1 MEKDAAEYST
11 VLRDM
16 LRDEFAVF
24 RDTIKTELGTEIR
37 CIFRE
42 SKHQHAKPLAPTSP
56 STLGSPDGLRIFGDE
71 GLPQYEPH
79 EWMTRHVRTFAAHQ
93 VVEDEM
99 VRIASNKTDDGR
111 ASSCSNASQGSQD
124 VQSRKSQVSPLPSE
138 QGAGQQGNLFAAN
151 SPRHGR
157 DEAKGLSQASL
168 VVPTQLAHGAPESR
182 SNFLPGQSG
191 TDEDVATAK
200 SFFAK
205 KDATNHSNRKRSFAL
220 AAVRLADAASPY
232 SDEKTCRGVVTRLML
247 HPCFELAS
255 MSLIFLNAVQIG
267 VQTHEMAISHNT
279 DTPQHHRVLEIIFA
293 CFFTLELCIRLYVHR
308 LSFFYMRGWAWNLF
322 DLMLVS
328 LQLTL
333 WPDDPYD
340 PWLEEIFMGVRGSQL
355 DGIASSF
362 LLRTARL
369 LRTIRVLRI
378 LKMALTIE
386 DLRFFVNCLISS
398 GSAFF
403 WSLILLSIMTYIA
416 SVYVTQMVLMERP
429 EAKWSAKV
437 EEELSFYFGS
447 VPRAWLSVFEGLS
460 GGLDWDVLA
469 GPLFRDVSPVVGW
482 VFLLFQAFSLLAVMN
497 VVTATFIES
506 ALRRAESARVSMQI
520 ARAYRLFKALDVDS
534 SGTIGFD
541 EINDHLETAPV
552 LEFFQ
557 DLNVHPLEAK
567 FLFQMLDINNSGTI
581 DFEEFLNGCIR
592 LQGNAKAL
600 DMLLVTYDLRT
611 AFQRNSKILHE
622 LLERVKIL
630 TDNGVY
636 KNEEPVSA

>member
-1 MEKDAAEYST
+1 MEKDAAEYSR
-11 VLRDM
+11 VLREM
-16 LRDEFAVF
+16 LREEFEVF
-24 RDTIKTELGTEIR
+24 RDTIKTDLST
-37 CIFRE
+37 IFRE
-42 SKHQHAKPLAPTSP
+42 SERLGSTTGSSNRKSLQSCPVSSSDDVLAP
-56 STLGSPDGLRIFGDE
+56 
-71 GLPQYEPH
+71 YEPH
-79 EWMTRHVRTFAAHQ
+79 EWMTRHLRTFAARQ

-99 VRIASNKTDDGR
+99 VRVRSAPDSVFGSASPEQQSQLG
-111 ASSCSNASQGSQD
+111 SSH
-124 VQSRKSQVSPLPSE
+124 RKVAPSLSAG
-138 QGAGQQGNLFAAN
+138 GAGH
-151 SPRHGR
+151 SP
-157 DEAKGLSQASL
+157 EESKEISKTSQ
-168 VVPTQLAHGAPESR
+168 VVPTQPVSVPSALGSSAPDID
-182 SNFLPGQSG
+182 G
-191 TDEDVATAK
+191 TK
-200 SFFAK
+200 SMFAK
-205 KDATNHSNRKRSFAL
+205 KYTPNQGHRKRSYAL
-220 AAVRLADAASPY
+220 ATVKVSASDTAF
-232 SDEKTCRGVVTRLML
+232 SGERTCRGFATRLML
-247 HPCFELAS
+247 SPYFEMAS
-255 MSLIFLNAVQIG
+255 MLLIFLNAVQIG
-267 VQTHEMAISHNT
+267 VQTHEMAVSRST
-279 DTPQHHRVLEIIFA
+279 DTPQHHRVLEVTFA
-293 CFFTLELCIRLYVHR
+293 CFFTLELVIRLYVHR
-308 LSFFYMRGWAWNLF
+308 LSFFYMRGWAWHVF
-322 DLMLVS
+322 DLVLVL
-328 LQLTL
+328 LQ
-333 WPDDPYD
+333 
-340 PWLEEIFMGVRGSQL
+340 WLEEVFMSVRGSQL
-355 DGIASSF
+355 DGVASSF

-369 LRTIRVLRI
+369 LRAVRVLRI

>member
-328 LQLTL
+328 LQ
-333 WPDDPYD
+333 
-340 PWLEEIFMGVRGSQL
+340 WLEEIFMGVRGSQL